1 MAVAKKDPNTYSS
14 QTNGELKMIF
24 KDKLKTKKTVR
35 RKKQEPR
42 NYKMYL
48 LSLVFSWFLF
58 FFFLHTN
65 EQECRRRNKQ
75 TDNTKSENTWTEYI
89 GG

>member
-1 MAVAKKDPNTYSS
+1 MVVAKKDPNTYSS

-24 KDKLKTKKTVR
+24 KDKQTVR
-35 RKKQEPR
+35 RKKTRTKKLQNVPF
-42 NYKMYL
+42 KF
-48 LSLVFSWFLF
+48 SIFLVLVF

-65 EQECRRRNKQ
+65 GQECRRRNKQ